1 MKNIR
6 KTFEKKHK
14 LLGNGNM
21 HKCYALPAQG
31 SSHKSNTMVEIK
43 RMTRESQDRQV
54 SASAV
59 NCNGRSRFSASLC
72 QINWQKLVSA
82 NFFYQ
87 NTTLLD
93 CWSYIAS
100 FQQTLCQDSVLLQP
114 ACGRCV
120 QKPHAAQP
128 DLLLLLLLCDL
139 SSPLRVTMLMVPGLA
154 ALSIIWITQNLQ
166 QLIILEV
173 DGK

>member
-1 MKNIR
+1 
-6 KTFEKKHK
+6 
-14 LLGNGNM
+14 M

-43 RMTRESQDRQV
+43 RMTRESQDWQV

-72 QINWQKLVSA
+72 PTNWQKLVSA

-87 NTTLLD
+87 NTQLFGHNAAGLLELHRI

-114 ACGRCV
+114 ACGRCIH
-120 QKPHAAQP
+120 KPHAAQP

-139 SSPLRVTMLMVPGLA
+139 SSPLRVTMLTVPGLA